1 MNKEKRYIK
10 LEEGDYME
18 MINDIKNEVL
28 YERSLYEIII
38 ARIKRFKFKML
49 IKLRVTKKLTKKG

>member
-38 ARIKRFKFKML
+38 ARIKRLNLKCFLEGLQKN
-49 IKLRVTKKLTKKG
+49 

>member
-49 IKLRVTKKLTKKG
+49 FRRIAKKLNKKG

>member
-28 YERSLYEIII
+28 YEMSIYQIII
-38 ARIKRFKFKML
+38 ARIK
-49 IKLRVTKKLTKKG
+49 RVTKKLTKKG